1 MTEQPG
7 AVDAPARTRRAR
19 SPRGQGDRLRAEIL
33 AATGRLLER
42 LGSEQALSLR
52 AVAREVGIAAPSVY
66 LHFADKNELV
76 WATLAEANANL
87 AGLLDQADAGAG
99 DDPVRR
105 LRAQAHAYCRFG
117 MDFPGHYRLMY
128 ATTLAPVSADRLRD
142 HPARLVLAPLARALA
157 RCDRGGPRLRLPVD
171 RAVVALW
178 SGLHGITALWR
189 TMPDP
194 SQSRRV
200 YSLADDL
207 LVLLLDL
214 PAEAFTD

>member
-1 MTEQPG
+1 MTEQSG
-7 AVDAPARTRRAR
+7 SVDAPVRNRRAR

-42 LGSEQALSLR
+42 LGSEEALSLR

-76 WATLAEANANL
+76 WATLEAANASL
-87 AGLLDQADAGAG
+87 ADLLNRADAGAG

-128 ATTLAPVSADRLRD
+128 ATRLAPVSPARLRD

-157 RCDRGGPRLRLPVD
+157 RCDRSGLRLRLPAD

-178 SGLHGITALWR
+178 SGLHGITSLWR

-194 SQSRRV
+194 SHSGRV
-200 YSLADDL
+200 YSLVDDL
-207 LVLLLDL
+207 LVLLVDL
-214 PAEAFTD
+214 PADAFAE